1 MKLLL
6 QTALFFSCWAT
17 FASAQEPLFIVRDR
31 VGTIKEGSIQ
41 RMPATNSLEMQ
52 SAEGKSFTLANPVY
66 IARKNSVIPKVP
78 LARTLWLL
86 NDDCIKFENLL
97 MKDDSFE
104 VESLDFVSGSK
115 TLVPLLD
122 TKMIWLKNPLGIL
135 DPVSY
140 RNKILGEIRAK
151 DFVVLNNAERVEG
164 VLESFGAKTVVL
176 DTGTSKPEYKTDSIS
191 LVGLSSDDN
200 SKKEQTI
207 EVMSLVL
214 DSGARIT
221 LAEFKLS
228 MGILEGKTMQGV
240 KVRIPLSKIQHAVI
254 LGKSVVRIQELKNIK
269 LRQVPFFETPMEAKA
284 VKATKNSDFL
294 ISGSSYTNGFSTMG
308 STSITFPLDGKYQK
322 LCGFF
327 GFDDVEGRQ
336 GRADIKILADG
347 KVIASW
353 VDRTWKDGLGSL
365 NLPLAGTK
373 ELSLVIEASVG
384 SKINW
389 CECLFFLAD

>member
-17 FASAQEPLFIVRDR
+17 FVSAQEPLFIVRDR

-66 IARKNSVIPKVP
+66 IARKNSVIPKLP

-207 EVMSLVL
+207 EVVSLVL
-214 DSGARIT
+214 DSGTRIT
-221 LAEFKLS
+221 LAEFNLS

-269 LRQVPFFETPMEAKA
+269 LRQVPFFETPMEAKT

-373 ELSLVIEASVG
+373 ELSLVIEASLG

-389 CECLFFLAD
+389 CECLFFQAD

>member
-17 FASAQEPLFIVRDR
+17 FVSAQDPIFIVRDR
-31 VGTIKEGSIQ
+31 IGTIKEGSIQ

-52 SAEGKSFTLANPVY
+52 SAEGKSFTVVNPVY
-66 IARKNSVIPKVP
+66 ISRKNSVIPKVP

-104 VESLDFVSGSK
+104 FESSDFVSGSK

-122 TKMIWLKNPLGIL
+122 IKMIWLKNPLGIL
-135 DPVSY
+135 NPVSY

-191 LVGLSSDDN
+191 LVGLSSDDI
-200 SKKEQTI
+200 SKKEQLI
-207 EVMSLVL
+207 EVVSLVL
-214 DSGARIT
+214 DSGTRIT
-221 LAEFKLS
+221 LTEFNLS
-228 MGILEGKTMQGV
+228 MGILEGKTMQGT
-240 KVRIPLSKIQHAVI
+240 KVRIPITKIQHAVI
-254 LGKSVVRIQELKNIK
+254 LGKSVVRIQELKNIT
-269 LRQVPFFETPMEAKA
+269 LIQVPFFETPMEAKA
-284 VKATKNSDFL
+284 VKATKSSDLL

-353 VDRTWKDGLGSL
+353 ADRTWKDGLGSL

-373 ELSLVIEASVG
+373 KLSLVIEASLG

>member
-1 MKLLL
+1 M
-6 QTALFFSCWAT
+6 FFSCWAT
-17 FASAQEPLFIVRDR
+17 FVSAQEPLFIVRDR
-31 VGTIKEGSIQ
+31 VGTIKEGSIK

-52 SAEGKSFTLANPVY
+52 SAEGKSFTIANPVY
-66 IARKNSVIPKVP
+66 ISRKNSVIPKLP

-86 NDDCIKFENLL
+86 NNDCIKFENLL

-122 TKMIWLKNPLGIL
+122 TKMILLKNPLGIL
-135 DPVSY
+135 GPVSY
-140 RNKILGEIRAK
+140 RNKILDEIRAK

-164 VLESFGAKTVVL
+164 VLESFGTKTVVL

-207 EVMSLVL
+207 EVVSLVL

-221 LAEFKLS
+221 LAEFNLS

-347 KVIASW
+347 KVIGSW
-353 VDRTWKDGLGSL
+353 VGRTWKDGLGSL

-373 ELSLVIEASVG
+373 ELSLVIEASLG

>member
-41 RMPATNSLEMQ
+41 RMPATNSLEML

-66 IARKNSVIPKVP
+66 IARKNSVIPKLP

-122 TKMIWLKNPLGIL
+122 TKMIWLKNPLGVL
-135 DPVSY
+135 DLAVY
-140 RNKILGEIRAK
+140 RSKILGEIRAK

-164 VLESFGAKTVVL
+164 VLESFGAKTVLL

-207 EVMSLVL
+207 EVVSLVL
-214 DSGARIT
+214 DSGTRIT
-221 LAEFKLS
+221 LAEFNLS

-269 LRQVPFFETPMEAKA
+269 LRQVPFFETTMEAKT

-365 NLPLAGTK
+365 NVTLAGTK
-373 ELSLVIEASVG
+373 ELSLVIEASIG
-384 SKINW
+384 AKINW
-389 CECLFFLAD
+389 CECLFFQAD

>member
-269 LRQVPFFETPMEAKA
+269 LRQVPYFETPMEAKA

-373 ELSLVIEASVG
+373 ELSLVIEASLG

>member
-52 SAEGKSFTLANPVY
+52 SAEGKSFAIANPVY
-66 IARKNSVIPKVP
+66 IARKNSVIPKLP

-86 NDDCIKFENLL
+86 NNDCIKFENLL

-135 DPVSY
+135 GPVSY
-140 RNKILGEIRAK
+140 RNKILDEIRAK

-164 VLESFGAKTVVL
+164 VLESFGANTVVL

-191 LVGLSSDDN
+191 LVGLSSEDN

-207 EVMSLVL
+207 EVVSLVL
-214 DSGARIT
+214 DSGTRIT
-221 LAEFKLS
+221 LAEFNLS

-269 LRQVPFFETPMEAKA
+269 LRQVPYFETPMEAKA

-327 GFDDVEGRQ
+327 GFDDVGGRQ

-353 VDRTWKDGLGSL
+353 VGRTWKDGLGSL

-373 ELSLVIEASVG
+373 ELSLVIEASLG

>member
-31 VGTIKEGSIQ
+31 VGTIKEGSIK

-66 IARKNSVIPKVP
+66 IARKNSVIPKLP

-140 RNKILGEIRAK
+140 RSKILGEIRAK

-214 DSGARIT
+214 DSGTRIT
-221 LAEFKLS
+221 LAEFNLS

-269 LRQVPFFETPMEAKA
+269 LRQVPFFETPMEAKT
-284 VKATKNSDFL
+284 VKAAKNSDFL

-327 GFDDVEGRQ
+327 GFDDVGGRQ

-373 ELSLVIEASVG
+373 ELSLVIEASLG

>member
-52 SAEGKSFTLANPVY
+52 SAEGKSFAIANPVY
-66 IARKNSVIPKVP
+66 IARKNSVIPKLP

-86 NDDCIKFENLL
+86 NNDCIKFENLL

-135 DPVSY
+135 GPVSY
-140 RNKILGEIRAK
+140 RNKILDEIRAK

-164 VLESFGAKTVVL
+164 VLESFGANTVVL

-191 LVGLSSDDN
+191 LVGLSSEDN

-207 EVMSLVL
+207 EVVSLVL
-214 DSGARIT
+214 DSGTRIT
-221 LAEFKLS
+221 LAEFNLS

-322 LCGFF
+322 SCGFF

-353 VDRTWKDGLGSL
+353 VGRTWKDGLGSL

-373 ELSLVIEASVG
+373 ELSLVIEASLG

>member
-41 RMPATNSLEMQ
+41 RMPSTNSLEMQ

-66 IARKNSVIPKVP
+66 IARKNSVIPKLP
-78 LARTLWLL
+78 PARTLWLL

-140 RNKILGEIRAK
+140 RNKILDEIRAK

-365 NLPLAGTK
+365 NLTLAGTK
-373 ELSLVIEASVG
+373 ELSLVVEASLG

-389 CECLFFLAD
+389 CECLFFRTE

>member
-41 RMPATNSLEMQ
+41 RMPSTNSLEMQ

-66 IARKNSVIPKVP
+66 IARKNSVIPKLP
-78 LARTLWLL
+78 PARTLWLL

-140 RNKILGEIRAK
+140 RNKILDEIRAK

-207 EVMSLVL
+207 EAVSLIL
-214 DSGARIT
+214 NSGARIT
-221 LAEFKLS
+221 LAEFNLS

-254 LGKSVVRIQELKNIK
+254 LGKSVVGIQEIKNIK
-269 LRQVPFFETPMEAKA
+269 LVQTPFFNSPKELKTLQSSR
-284 VKATKNSDFL
+284 NSDFL

-373 ELSLVIEASVG
+373 ELSLVIEASLG

-389 CECLFFLAD
+389 CECLFFRTE

>member
-17 FASAQEPLFIVRDR
+17 FVSAQEPLFIVRDR

-66 IARKNSVIPKVP
+66 IARKNSVIPKLP

-207 EVMSLVL
+207 EVVSLVL
-214 DSGARIT
+214 DSGTRIT

-269 LRQVPFFETPMEAKA
+269 LRQVPFFETPMEAKT
-284 VKATKNSDFL
+284 VKAAKNSDFL

-336 GRADIKILADG
+336 GRADIKIFADG
-347 KVIASW
+347 KVMASW

-373 ELSLVIEASVG
+373 ELSLVIEASLG

>member
-17 FASAQEPLFIVRDR
+17 FVSAQDPIFIVRDR
-31 VGTIKEGSIQ
+31 IGTIKEGSIQ

-52 SAEGKSFTLANPVY
+52 SAEGKSFTVVNPVY
-66 IARKNSVIPKVP
+66 ISRKNSVIPKVP

-104 VESLDFVSGSK
+104 FESSDFVSGSK

-122 TKMIWLKNPLGIL
+122 IKMIWLKNPLGIL
-135 DPVSY
+135 NPVSY

-164 VLESFGAKTVVL
+164 VFESFGAKTVVL

-191 LVGLSSDDN
+191 LVGLSSDDI
-200 SKKEQTI
+200 SKKEQLI
-207 EVMSLVL
+207 EVVSLVL
-214 DSGARIT
+214 DSGTRIT
-221 LAEFKLS
+221 LTEFNLS
-228 MGILEGKTMQGV
+228 MKILEGKTMQGT
-240 KVRIPLSKIQHAVI
+240 KVRIPITKIQHAVI
-254 LGKSVVRIQELKNIK
+254 LGKSVVRIQELKNIT
-269 LRQVPFFETPMEAKA
+269 LIQVPFFETPMEAKA
-284 VKATKNSDFL
+284 VKATKSSDLL

-353 VDRTWKDGLGSL
+353 ADRTWKDGLGSL

-373 ELSLVIEASVG
+373 KLSLVIEASLG

>member
-6 QTALFFSCWAT
+6 QTALFFSCWTT

-41 RMPATNSLEMQ
+41 RMPSTNSLEMQ

-66 IARKNSVIPKVP
+66 IARKNSVIPKLP
-78 LARTLWLL
+78 PARTLWLL

-140 RNKILGEIRAK
+140 RNKILDEIRAK

-207 EVMSLVL
+207 EAVSLIL
-214 DSGARIT
+214 NSGARIT
-221 LAEFKLS
+221 LAEFNLS

-254 LGKSVVRIQELKNIK
+254 LGKSVVGIQEIKNIK
-269 LRQVPFFETPMEAKA
+269 LVQTPFFNSPKELKTLQSSR
-284 VKATKNSDFL
+284 NSDFL

-373 ELSLVIEASVG
+373 ELSLVIEASLG

-389 CECLFFLAD
+389 CECLFFRTE

>member
-207 EVMSLVL
+207 EVVSLVL

-221 LAEFKLS
+221 LAEFNLS

-269 LRQVPFFETPMEAKA
+269 LRQVPFFETPLEAKA
-284 VKATKNSDFL
+284 VKATKNSDLL

-327 GFDDVEGRQ
+327 GFDDIEGRQ

-347 KVIASW
+347 KVSASW

-365 NLPLAGTK
+365 NLTLAGTK
-373 ELSLVIEASVG
+373 ELSLVVEAPLG

>member
-140 RNKILGEIRAK
+140 RSKILDEIRAK

-207 EVMSLVL
+207 EVVSLVL

-221 LAEFKLS
+221 LAEFNLS
-228 MGILEGKTMQGV
+228 MGILQGKTMQGV

-347 KVIASW
+347 KVMASW

-373 ELSLVIEASVG
+373 ELSLVIEASLG

>member
-52 SAEGKSFTLANPVY
+52 SAEGKSFAIANPVY
-66 IARKNSVIPKVP
+66 IARKNSVIPKLP

-86 NDDCIKFENLL
+86 NNDCIKFENLL

-135 DPVSY
+135 GPVSY
-140 RNKILGEIRAK
+140 RNKILDEIRTK
-151 DFVVLNNAERVEG
+151 DLVVLNNTERVEG
-164 VLESFGAKTVVL
+164 VLESLGAKNAVL
-176 DTGTSKPEYKTDSIS
+176 DSGTAKSEYKSDSIS
-191 LVGLSSDDN
+191 LICLSSEDN
-200 SKKEQTI
+200 PKKEKAI
-207 EVMSLVL
+207 EAVSLVL
-214 DSGARIT
+214 ASGTRIT
-221 LAEFKLS
+221 LAEFNLS
-228 MGILEGKTMQGV
+228 MGILEGKTMQGA
-240 KVRIPLSKIQHAVI
+240 KVRIPITKIQQAVF
-254 LGKSVVRIQELKNIK
+254 LGKSVVRIQELKNIN
-269 LRQVPFFETPMEAKA
+269 LRQVPFFETPMEAKGI
-284 VKATKNSDFL
+284 KATRNSDFL
-294 ISGSSYTNGFSTMG
+294 ISGSSYSNGFSTMG
-308 STSITFPLDGKYQK
+308 STSITFVLDGKYQK

-327 GFDDVEGRQ
+327 GFDDIDGRR
-336 GRADIKILADG
+336 GRANIKLLADG

-353 VDRTWKDGLGSL
+353 ADRTWKDGLGSL
-365 NLPLAGTK
+365 DSSLAGIK
-373 ELSLVIEASVG
+373 ELSLVIDASVG

>member
-6 QTALFFSCWAT
+6 RTALFFSCWAT

-31 VGTIKEGSIQ
+31 VGTIKEGSIH
-41 RMPATNSLEMQ
+41 RMSATNSLEMQ
-52 SAEGKSFTLANPVY
+52 SAEGKSFTIANPVY
-66 IARKNSVIPKVP
+66 ISRKNSVIPKLP

-86 NDDCIKFENLL
+86 NNDCIKFENLL

-135 DPVSY
+135 GPVSY
-140 RNKILGEIRAK
+140 RNKILDEIRAK

-164 VLESFGAKTVVL
+164 VLESFGTKTVVL

-221 LAEFKLS
+221 LAEFNLS

-347 KVIASW
+347 KVMASW

-373 ELSLVIEASVG
+373 ELSLVIEASLG

>member
-17 FASAQEPLFIVRDR
+17 FVSAQEPLFIVRDR

-66 IARKNSVIPKVP
+66 IARKNSVIPKLP

-214 DSGARIT
+214 DSGTRIT
-221 LAEFKLS
+221 LAEFNLS

-269 LRQVPFFETPMEAKA
+269 LRQVPFFETPMEAKT

-327 GFDDVEGRQ
+327 GFDDVGGRQ

-347 KVIASW
+347 KVMASW

-373 ELSLVIEASVG
+373 ELSLVIEASLG

>member
-17 FASAQEPLFIVRDR
+17 FVSAQEPLFIVRDR

-41 RMPATNSLEMQ
+41 RMPATNSLEML

-66 IARKNSVIPKVP
+66 IARKNSVIPKLP

-140 RNKILGEIRAK
+140 RNKILDEIRAK

-164 VLESFGAKTVVL
+164 VLESFGTKTVVL

-214 DSGARIT
+214 DSATRIT
-221 LAEFKLS
+221 LAEFNLS

-373 ELSLVIEASVG
+373 ELSLVIEASLG

>member
-17 FASAQEPLFIVRDR
+17 FVSAQEPLFIVRDR
-31 VGTIKEGSIQ
+31 VGTIKEGSIK
-41 RMPATNSLEMQ
+41 RMPATNSLEML
-52 SAEGKSFTLANPVY
+52 SAEGKSFTITNPVY
-66 IARKNSVIPKVP
+66 IARKNSVIPKLP

-86 NDDCIKFENLL
+86 NNDCIKFENLL

-135 DPVSY
+135 GPVSY
-140 RNKILGEIRAK
+140 RNKILDEIRAK

-164 VLESFGAKTVVL
+164 VLESFGTKTVVL

-207 EVMSLVL
+207 EVVSLVL
-214 DSGARIT
+214 DSGTRIT
-221 LAEFKLS
+221 LAEINLS

-269 LRQVPFFETPMEAKA
+269 LRQVPFFETPMEAKT

-347 KVIASW
+347 KVIGSW
-353 VDRTWKDGLGSL
+353 VGRTWKDGLGSL

-373 ELSLVIEASVG
+373 ELSLVIEASLG

>member
-66 IARKNSVIPKVP
+66 IARKNSVIPKLP

>member
-41 RMPATNSLEMQ
+41 RMPATNSLEML

-122 TKMIWLKNPLGIL
+122 TKMIWLKNPLGVL
-135 DPVSY
+135 DLAVY
-140 RNKILGEIRAK
+140 RSKILGEIRAK

-164 VLESFGAKTVVL
+164 VLESFGAKTVLL

-207 EVMSLVL
+207 EVVSLVL
-214 DSGARIT
+214 DSGTRIT
-221 LAEFKLS
+221 LAELKLS

-269 LRQVPFFETPMEAKA
+269 LRQVPFFETTMEAKT

-327 GFDDVEGRQ
+327 GFDDVDGRQ

-365 NLPLAGTK
+365 NVTLAGTK
-373 ELSLVIEASVG
+373 ELSLVIEASLG

-389 CECLFFLAD
+389 CECLFFQAD

>member
-31 VGTIKEGSIQ
+31 VGTIKEGSIK
-41 RMPATNSLEMQ
+41 RMPATNSLEML

-122 TKMIWLKNPLGIL
+122 TKMIWLKNPLGVL
-135 DPVSY
+135 DLAVY
-140 RNKILGEIRAK
+140 RSKILGEIRAK

-164 VLESFGAKTVVL
+164 VLESFGAKTVLL

-207 EVMSLVL
+207 EVVSLVL
-214 DSGARIT
+214 DSGTRIT
-221 LAEFKLS
+221 LAEFNLS

-269 LRQVPFFETPMEAKA
+269 LRQVPFFETTMEAKT

-327 GFDDVEGRQ
+327 GFDDVDGRQ

-373 ELSLVIEASVG
+373 ELSLVIEASIG

-389 CECLFFLAD
+389 CECLFFQAD

>member
-31 VGTIKEGSIQ
+31 VGTIKEGSIK

-66 IARKNSVIPKVP
+66 IARKNSVIPKLP
-78 LARTLWLL
+78 PARTLWLL

-221 LAEFKLS
+221 LAEFNLS

-269 LRQVPFFETPMEAKA
+269 LRQVPFFETPMEAKT
-284 VKATKNSDFL
+284 VKAAKNSDFL

-308 STSITFPLDGKYQK
+308 STSIIFPLDGKYQK

-327 GFDDVEGRQ
+327 GFDDVGGRQ

-353 VDRTWKDGLGSL
+353 VDRAWKDGLGSL

-373 ELSLVIEASVG
+373 ELSLVIEASLG

-389 CECLFFLAD
+389 CECLFFQAD

>member
-66 IARKNSVIPKVP
+66 IARKNSVIPKLP

-135 DPVSY
+135 DPISY
-140 RNKILGEIRAK
+140 RNKILDEIRAK

-164 VLESFGAKTVVL
+164 VLESFGTKTVLL

-221 LAEFKLS
+221 LAEFNLS

-353 VDRTWKDGLGSL
+353 VGRTWKDGLGSL

-373 ELSLVIEASVG
+373 ELSLVIEASLG

>member
-17 FASAQEPLFIVRDR
+17 FVSAQEPLFIVRDR

-207 EVMSLVL
+207 EVVSLVL

-221 LAEFKLS
+221 LAEFNLS

-327 GFDDVEGRQ
+327 GFDDMEGRQ

-353 VDRTWKDGLGSL
+353 VGRTWKDGLGSL

-373 ELSLVIEASVG
+373 ELSLVVEASLG

>member
-52 SAEGKSFTLANPVY
+52 SAEGKSFAIANPVY
-66 IARKNSVIPKVP
+66 IARKNSVIPKLP

-86 NDDCIKFENLL
+86 NNDCIKFENLL

-135 DPVSY
+135 GPVSY
-140 RNKILGEIRAK
+140 RNKILDEIRAK

-164 VLESFGAKTVVL
+164 VLESFGANTVVL
-176 DTGTSKPEYKTDSIS
+176 DTRTSKPEYKTDSIS
-191 LVGLSSDDN
+191 LVGLSSEDN

-207 EVMSLVL
+207 EVVSLVL
-214 DSGARIT
+214 DSGTRIT
-221 LAEFKLS
+221 LAEFNLS

-373 ELSLVIEASVG
+373 ELSLVIEASLG

>member
-1 MKLLL
+1 MKLFL

-17 FASAQEPLFIVRDR
+17 FVSAQEPLFIVRDR

-41 RMPATNSLEMQ
+41 RMPSNNNLEML
-52 SAEGKSFTLANPVY
+52 SADGKNFTIANPVY
-66 IARKNSVIPKVP
+66 LTRKNLVSPRFP
-78 LARTLWLL
+78 QSRALWLL
-86 NDDCIKFENLL
+86 NDDCIRFEDLL

-104 VESLDFVSGSK
+104 FESSDFVSDSK
-115 TLVPLLD
+115 TLIPLLD

-135 DPVSY
+135 DPISY
-140 RNKILGEIRAK
+140 RNKILDEIRAK

-164 VLESFGAKTVVL
+164 VLESFGAKNAVL
-176 DTGTSKPEYKTDSIS
+176 DSGTAKSEYKSDSIA
-191 LVGLSSDDN
+191 LIGLSSDDN
-200 SKKEQTI
+200 SKKEKTI
-207 EVMSLVL
+207 EAVSLVL
-214 DSGARIT
+214 VSGTRIT
-221 LAEFKLS
+221 LAEFNLS
-228 MGILEGKTMQGV
+228 MGILEGKTMQGT
-240 KVRIPLSKIQHAVI
+240 KVSIPIAKIQQAVF
-254 LGKSVVRIQELKNIK
+254 LGKSGVRIQELKNIN
-269 LRQVPFFETPMEAKA
+269 LRQVPFFETPMEAKG
-284 VKATKNSDFL
+284 VKATKNSDFF

-327 GFDDVEGRQ
+327 GFDDVDGSR
-336 GRADIKILADG
+336 GRADIKLLSDG

-365 NLPLAGTK
+365 DSSLVGTK

-389 CECLFFLAD
+389 CECLFFQAY

>member
-17 FASAQEPLFIVRDR
+17 FVSAQEPLFIVRDR

-66 IARKNSVIPKVP
+66 IARKNSVIPKLP

-207 EVMSLVL
+207 EVVSLVL

-221 LAEFKLS
+221 LAEFNLS

-269 LRQVPFFETPMEAKA
+269 LRQVPFFETPMEAKT

-327 GFDDVEGRQ
+327 GFDDVGGRQ

-347 KVIASW
+347 KVMASW

-373 ELSLVIEASVG
+373 ELSLVIEASLG